1 MVNLYL
7 TVTAFASILF
17 LSYVFTCFVDPDPP
31 IVVQNNRISTTAYLR
46 SAVCDKRVW
55 EKCSRQQWWHTF
67 IKWPGNNFYWL
78 ISQLMGKKSSEA
90 LISEFMQKVV
100 GRLPT
105 VPVRTKGRHCE
116 RSSAKRCRVHSRVDQ
131 IELPQAAC
139 ARMGQKKEFVK
150 IFKKNLSAPSC
161 STGLPKFLRVL
172 NRTPHFFCQK

>member
-1 MVNLYL
+1 MY
-7 TVTAFASILF
+7 
-17 LSYVFTCFVDPDPP
+17 
-31 IVVQNNRISTTAYLR
+31 NRISTIALKKPW
-46 SAVCDKRVW
+46 SAIWDKRLW

-78 ISQLMGKKSSEA
+78 ISQLMGKPSSEA

-116 RSSAKRCRVHSRVDQ
+116 RSSAKRCRVTNSAKRCRVHSRVDQ
-131 IELPQAAC
+131 IFRLSCLRQHVL
-139 ARMGQKKEFVK
+139 GWVKKRVLRNINYF
-150 IFKKNLSAPSC
+150 LSSPSC

-172 NRTPHFFCQK
+172 NRTPNFFCQK